1 MKNQARIKA
10 FGVHLRRLREG
21 AGLSQEQLAN
31 TAEVAK
37 ITIQRIENAKYSATL
52 DMLITLS
59 KALKIPL
66 NKLLDF

>member
-1 MKNQARIKA
+1 MRNTARIKA
-10 FGVHLRRLREG
+10 FGVHLRRLREE
-21 AGLSQEQLAN
+21 AEMSQQELAD
-31 TAEVAK
+31 TADIAK

-66 NKLLDF
+66 PKLIDF

>member
-1 MKNQARIKA
+1 VKNSARIKA
-10 FGVHLRRLREG
+10 FGTHLRRLREKEEM
-21 AGLSQEQLAN
+21 SQQQLAD
-31 TAEVAK
+31 TADVAK

-66 NKLLDF
+66 KELLDF